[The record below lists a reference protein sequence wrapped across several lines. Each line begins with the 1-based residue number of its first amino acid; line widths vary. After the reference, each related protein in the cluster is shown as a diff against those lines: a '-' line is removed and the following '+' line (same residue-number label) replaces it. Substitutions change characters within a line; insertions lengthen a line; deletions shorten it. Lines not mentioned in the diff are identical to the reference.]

1 MAGGRAGT
9 PDMFTP
15 VALAGATQTSAGL
28 GPELHGRSARFHV
41 PGTTLKLA
49 SILSLILPK
58 TLRGT
63 VTMTVPIS
71 QMKTLMSA

>member
-15 VALAGATQTSAGL
+15 VALAGATHTSTGL
-28 GPELHGRSARFHV
+28 GPELHWHSARFHV
-41 PGTTLKLA
+41 PGITLRLTITLA
-49 SILSLILPK
+49 LILPK
-58 TLRGT
+58 TLRGA

-71 QMKTLMSA
+71 HR